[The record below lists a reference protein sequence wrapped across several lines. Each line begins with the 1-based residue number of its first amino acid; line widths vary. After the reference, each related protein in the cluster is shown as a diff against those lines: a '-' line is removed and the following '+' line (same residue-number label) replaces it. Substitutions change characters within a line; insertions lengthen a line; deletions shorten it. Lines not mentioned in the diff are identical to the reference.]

1 MRHDH
6 GSSFP
11 EPPAPCADPSHPDTE
26 TGSAASANGLLE
38 ALVHVARVH
47 GLSPSADAILS
58 AVAADPEGLTL
69 AGLEEAAG
77 GLGLR
82 THVAR
87 LSWRRIPPVSL
98 PAIVFDAD
106 GSAVVL
112 TGVSRAARTLEIVA
126 PAAGTAPHRVEA
138 GSFGGGG
145 AIICVFLAPA
155 TGGGADP
162 GEAGAGALQ
171 RGHWFWSA
179 VRRLWP
185 DYLQVVVAA
194 LIGNLLG
201 LATPLFVMNVYD
213 RVIPNL
219 AIPTLWA
226 LTAGVVL
233 ALLMDF
239 ALKILRTRI
248 VDDAGRRVDMAVAG
262 RMYDKIL
269 AMRLEA
275 RADTTG
281 AMANRIR
288 DLDTV
293 RDVLTSSTVIALTDM
308 LFIGVFL
315 WVMWV
320 LVGPL
325 AAIPALAVPLV
336 LLVTGLVQI
345 PLAGALRASQT
356 DTARRQSLVV
366 ETLSG
371 LETVKATG
379 AEGFLRRAFDRAV
392 AVASRST
399 ARARGWANLAA
410 SFTALVFQGVSILIV
425 VFGVFLVVEGRITIG
440 ALIAANI
447 LAGRVLAPLGNI
459 AQTLARLH
467 QARAALQGLDGLMTA
482 PPERARDARAHAHAR
497 VSATAA
503 VEAPEAV
510 GFQRVSFTYP
520 GARDPAL
527 DGVSFSIARGERVGI
542 IGRVGSGKSTLARL
556 IGGLYDP
563 TAGTC
568 LLHGTDARQYAA
580 ATLRREVGVCL
591 QDAELF
597 TGTLGENI
605 AIGRPFATEADL
617 ERAVRISGV
626 AAFAAHHPLGL
637 DLPVAEHGRNL
648 SGGQRQ
654 AVALARCLIRRPGI
668 VFLDEPTSAMDVSSE
683 RAVCANLKTLAAE
696 GVTLLIATHR
706 DGPLDLV
713 DRLLVFEAGRL
724 VMDGPKAEVLDKLR
738 GGGEGAR

>member
-11 EPPAPCADPSHPDTE
+11 EPPAPRAEPSHPATE

-145 AIICVFLAPA
+145 ALICVFLAPA

-371 LETVKATG
+371 LETVKAAG

-738 GGGEGAR
+738 GRGEGAR

>member
-6 GSSFP
+6 G
-11 EPPAPCADPSHPDTE
+11 PPSLETSAPRTPVSDVGAE
-26 TGSAASANGLLE
+26 AGWAASGNGLLE
-38 ALVHVARVH
+38 ALAHVARFH
-47 GLSPSADAILS
+47 GLSPSPDAIL
-58 AVAADPEGLTL
+58 AGGAADPDGLTL
-69 AGLEEAAG
+69 DALGEAAA

-82 THVAR
+82 MHLAR
-87 LSWRRIPPVSL
+87 LSWRRIPRVSL

-106 GSAVVL
+106 GRAVVL
-112 TGVSRAARTLEIVA
+112 TGVSRLAGTLEIVA
-126 PAAGTAPHRVEA
+126 PAAGSASYTVEA
-138 GSFGGGG
+138 GSFGDGGPLVCVFMAPVSGNGAERDDAVSGG
-145 AIICVFLAPA
+145 AH
-155 TGGGADP
+155 
-162 GEAGAGALQ
+162 

-194 LIGNLLG
+194 LIGNVLG

-233 ALLMDF
+233 ALLVDF

-281 AMANRIR
+281 ALANRIR

-325 AAIPALAVPLV
+325 AFIPALAVPLV
-336 LLVTGLVQI
+336 LIVTGLVQI
-345 PLAGALRASQT
+345 PLAGALRMSQT

-371 LETVKATG
+371 LETIKAAG
-379 AEGFLRRAFDRAV
+379 GEGWLRRAFDRAV
-392 AVASRST
+392 AAASRST
-399 ARARGWANLAA
+399 ARARGWASFAA

-467 QARAALQGLDGLMTA
+467 QARAALQGLDALMTT
-482 PPERARDARAHAHAR
+482 PPERARDARAHAHAQST
-497 VSATAA
+497 VSAGAR
-503 VEAPEAV
+503 EAV
-510 GFQRVSFTYP
+510 GFQRVSFSYP
-520 GARDPAL
+520 GAQVPAL
-527 DGVSFSIARGERVGI
+527 DGVTFSIARGECVGI

-605 AIGRPFATEADL
+605 AIGRPFASEADL
-617 ERAVRISGV
+617 ERAVRLSGV
-626 AAFAAHHPLGL
+626 AAFVAQHPLGL

-668 VFLDEPTSAMDVSSE
+668 VFLDEPTSATDVSSE
-683 RAVCANLKTLAAE
+683 RAVCANLKTLAGE

-713 DRLLVFEAGRL
+713 DRLLVFDAGRL
-724 VMDGPKAEVLDKLR
+724 VMDGPKAEVLDRLR